1 MQARLVSLDGQV
13 SVPLKNDIN
22 VVGRKEGIC
31 DVILDRGNVSKLH
44 CLIIKTDGLL
54 LVRDLGSTNGTL
66 VNGQRVS
73 RGALLPGDELS
84 FASLKFQVQFGAGA
98 GLDGEVLPADRTE
111 VMPLVPEAGIAE
123 AALESLSE
131 SSSSSSENLDEFP
144 LPEL

>member
-13 SVPLKNDIN
+13 SVPLNNDIN

-31 DVILDRGNVSKLH
+31 DVLLDRGNVSKLH

-84 FASLKFQVQFGAGA
+84 FASLQFQVQFGAGV
-98 GLDGEVLPADRTE
+98 DGEVSPADRTE
-111 VMPLVPEAGIAE
+111 VMPLVPESGIAE
-123 AALESLSE
+123 AAIDSL
-131 SSSSSSENLDEFP
+131 SENLDEFP

>member
-13 SVPLKNDIN
+13 SVPLNNDIN

-31 DVILDRGNVSKLH
+31 DVLLDRGNVSKLH

-84 FASLKFQVQFGAGA
+84 FASLKFQVQFGAGV
-98 GLDGEVLPADRTE
+98 DGEVSPADRTE
-111 VMPLVPEAGIAE
+111 VMPLVPESGIAE
-123 AALESLSE
+123 AAIDSL
-131 SSSSSSENLDEFP
+131 SENLDEFP

>member
-13 SVPLKNDIN
+13 SVPLNNDIN

-31 DVILDRGNVSKLH
+31 DVLLDRGNVSKLH

-84 FASLKFQVQFGAGA
+84 FASLKFQVQFGAGVDG
-98 GLDGEVLPADRTE
+98 GLSPADRTE
-111 VMPLVPEAGIAE
+111 VMPLVPESGIAE
-123 AALESLSE
+123 AAIDSLSD
-131 SSSSSSENLDEFP
+131 NLDEFP